1 MCEENADRIYA
12 EIFLILMIQ
21 TLVSQE
27 CHFKTR
33 IVDKTF
39 EEIDLFSKF
48 LIILEISKQD
58 I

>member
-1 MCEENADRIYA
+1 
-12 EIFLILMIQ
+12 MIQ